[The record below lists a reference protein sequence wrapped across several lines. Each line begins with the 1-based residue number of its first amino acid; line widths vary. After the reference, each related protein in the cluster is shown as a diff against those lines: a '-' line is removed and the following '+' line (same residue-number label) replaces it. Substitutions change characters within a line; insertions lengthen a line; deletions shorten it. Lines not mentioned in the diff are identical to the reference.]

1 VTERHEPAA
10 PQSTLQPLTR
20 RAKAPQIKVGAPEIQ
35 AWRVGRC
42 AGTKIALE
50 RKGRLVV
57 DQSASTS
64 TGEVPMRQ
72 DSLAQRVAPFFGL
85 LYITIGIV
93 GFFVTGFSN
102 FVQNTG
108 DTLIGFH
115 INPMHNLVHLLIGI
129 FLIVMA
135 TRSSVAAAEG
145 AIMGVGLFYIVAFV
159 IGATSKNNLTIL
171 SMYGYG
177 DLENFNHL
185 VNGVALL
192 TLGLVSS
199 TQTQYRLRR
208 EGLT

>member
-1 VTERHEPAA
+1 
-10 PQSTLQPLTR
+10 
-20 RAKAPQIKVGAPEIQ
+20 
-35 AWRVGRC
+35 
-42 AGTKIALE
+42 
-50 RKGRLVV
+50 
-57 DQSASTS
+57 
-64 TGEVPMRQ
+64 MRQ
-72 DSLAQRVAPFFGL
+72 ESLAQRVAPFFGL

-115 INPMHNLVHLLIGI
+115 INPMHNLVHLLIGS
-129 FLIVMA
+129 FLVLMS
-135 TRSSVAAAEG
+135 TRASVAAAEG
-145 AIMGVGLFYIVAFV
+145 AIMGVGLFYVVAFV
-159 IGATSKNNLTIL
+159 IGATSKDNLTII

-177 DLENFNHL
+177 DAENFNHL